1 MPFEK
6 SVLKKTAATVLFLL
20 LFYAATGFFGVSL
33 LLKTYLP
40 EQISTSIDRPVS
52 IEKAFFNP
60 FLLSVDIH
68 GLDIRGK
75 NNEPFFSLAHFHAGI
90 SPKSMFYWDPVITDV
105 RLERPVLNLV
115 RKTDGRYNVSD
126 IITASPEQSTP
137 VDNPG
142 DESKSESKG
151 ASIPEF
157 ILKNVGL
164 TQGKI
169 LFEDQVTA
177 LSHSI
182 EDLTI
187 GLPLLTGQTEN
198 QDEAAVMEIGF
209 LLNRTAVDIHARAT
223 PFAKEPAARIRI
235 RTGDIN
241 AVPFLSYA
249 KLPDRF
255 KIERLGVNTDIETQY
270 RKKEGGDS
278 LDIQGMVNLLDF
290 NLVHPGGFSIA
301 GFDRLSLEIRQI
313 DIPARRFDLG
323 TVGLEAPRLKVIR
336 DKEGGIDLQKLFS
349 FPSEDNPS
357 PVPASLPD
365 TDGEDGPGPDGG
377 NNEPLQ
383 MALQLDLLEA
393 LNGVVDFTDHSGSRL
408 FSTQISPLTVR
419 LENVAVSDTIDG
431 TFFVSLETPD
441 KEKLEAEGVFGDSFE
456 TLTGKARVTDLE
468 IKKYR
473 PYFDSRV
480 NMDVNRIDVV
490 RGKLSVATEF
500 DIHRSADKTGG
511 EIRVT
516 DASCRSLSLRDRQS
530 GRDLFSLPLF
540 HVRNS
545 RVDLA
550 ERKIDIGPIETENG
564 NLWIKRFKDGQLN
577 WVQAFQSEP
586 GTSPV
591 SRKVKTVGEPAESR
605 PWQVGLSNLDLAGFQ
620 IDFED
625 AAPTDPVTI
634 HLSNLSVKADGLT
647 SHGNTPGDL
656 SIGMAWNRK
665 GKLAVRGKATPSALS
680 ADLEFNIE
688 KLDIRSIQPYFTDAV
703 NVMVTS
709 GDIHADGNLGLNFNK
724 SMNDPMVR
732 FTGQTSVTEFVCLDK
747 SSAAEFFKAKSFFI
761 SGLDL
766 SVFPVEVTAGQIAL
780 TDFYSEIMID
790 ETGELN
796 LRSVFQA
803 GRGENGDPV
812 SKSGSKRPVEA
823 TPPVKRE
830 QSGSAPDIRID
841 SVTLQGGEIQFS
853 DYFTQPNFTAGM
865 KSVAGSVT
873 GLSSDDSARANLVL
887 KGLHG
892 QSSPFEIFGT
902 VNPLAQNR
910 FANLGISFNNIELTR
925 FTPYAAK
932 YLGYKIEK
940 GKLVLD
946 LEYRINGN
954 RLESENRIRFDNFAL
969 GDRVESKDAVSL
981 PIGFAVSLLK
991 DKQGRINLD
1000 LPVKGELNDP
1010 DFSIAGILFKMIG
1023 NLILKAAASPFSI
1036 IGSLFSGGQDLE
1048 FLDFQPGEPG
1058 ISGINAEK
1066 IDQLTEILETKPDL
1080 ILEIQGLFNVEK
1092 ESEALRYKGF
1102 MNLIKAE
1109 KLKQMAGSPESAK
1122 ILDEVTVT
1130 DDELPVY
1137 IDLAY
1142 SKALFPK
1149 PRDAAGNEKI
1159 IDAAEK
1165 QTLLMSHIPVDEH
1178 QLRLLSMNRAENIKS
1193 HMILKSEVA
1202 KERIF
1207 ILEPMEKET
1216 DGTGTSQIKF
1226 ILK

>member
-6 SVLKKTAATVLFLL
+6 SVLKKTAATVFFFL
-20 LFYAATGFFGVSL
+20 LFYAATGFFGVPL

-40 EQISTSIDRPVS
+40 EQISASIDRPVT
-52 IEKAFFNP
+52 IEKASFNP

-68 GLDIRGK
+68 GLDIREK
-75 NNEPFFSLAHFHAGI
+75 NNEPFFNLAHFHAGI
-90 SPKSMFYWDPVITDV
+90 SLTSLLHWDPVITDI
-105 RLERPVLNLV
+105 RLEKPVLNLV
-115 RKTDGRYNVSD
+115 RKTDGSYNVSD
-126 IITASPEQSTP
+126 IMTASPEQSTP
-137 VDNPG
+137 ADNPD
-142 DESKSESKG
+142 DESTPESKG
-151 ASIPEF
+151 TSIPGF

-182 EDLTI
+182 EDLAI
-187 GLPLLTGQTEN
+187 DLPLLSSQTEN

-209 LLNRTAVDIHARAT
+209 LLNRAALDIHARIT
-223 PFAKEPAARIRI
+223 PFAREPAARIRI
-235 RTGDIN
+235 RTGEIN

-255 KIERLGVNTDIETQY
+255 KIESLGVNTEIETQY
-270 RKKEGGDS
+270 RKKENGDS
-278 LDIQGMVNLLDF
+278 LEIQGMVNLLDF
-290 NLVHPGGFSIA
+290 NLVHPGGSSIA
-301 GFDRLSLEIRQI
+301 GFDRLSLEIRQA
-313 DIPARRFDLG
+313 DIPARRFNLG
-323 TVGLEAPRLKVIR
+323 TVGLDAPRFTMIR

-349 FPSEDNPS
+349 FPAEDNP
-357 PVPASLPD
+357 PPASLPD
-365 TDGEDGPGPDGG
+365 SNGEKDPDGS

-383 MALQLDLLEA
+383 MALQLDLLEVS
-393 LNGVVDFTDHSGSRL
+393 NGVVDFTDHSGSRL

-419 LENVAVSDTIDG
+419 LEKVAVSDTIDG
-431 TFFVSLETPD
+431 AFFVSLETPD

-468 IKKYR
+468 IEKYR
-473 PYFDSRV
+473 PYFDSHV

-490 RGKLSVATEF
+490 KGKLSVATEF
-500 DIHRSADKTGG
+500 DIHRSADNTGG
-511 EIRVT
+511 EIRIT
-516 DASCRSLSLRDRQS
+516 DTSCRSFSLTDRQS
-530 GRDLFSLPLF
+530 GRDLLALPLF

-545 RVDLA
+545 RVDLS
-550 ERKIDIGPIETENG
+550 ERKIDIGSIETENG
-564 NLWIKRFKDGQLN
+564 NIWIKRFKDGQLN
-577 WVQAFQSEP
+577 WVKAFQSEP
-586 GTSPV
+586 DNPPA
-591 SRKVKTVGEPAESR
+591 SRKVKTGGEPAESE
-605 PWQVGLSNLDLAGFQ
+605 PWQVELSTLDLAGFQ
-620 IDFED
+620 IDFDD
-625 AAPTDPVTI
+625 AAPTDPVAI
-634 HLSNLSVKADGLT
+634 HLSNLSVRANGLT
-647 SHGNTPGDL
+647 SHGNTPADL
-656 SIGMAWNRK
+656 SIAMDWNQK
-665 GKLAVRGKATPSALS
+665 GKLAVRGKATPSASS
-680 ADLEFNIE
+680 ADLGLHIE
-688 KLDIRSIQPYFTDAV
+688 ELDIRSIQPYFTDAV

-724 SMNDPMVR
+724 STNDPMVR

-747 SSAAEFFKAKSFFI
+747 SSAAEFFKAQSFFI

-796 LRSVFQA
+796 LRSVFQT
-803 GRGENGDPV
+803 GRDETGAPV
-812 SKSGSKRPVEA
+812 SRSGPTGPVET
-823 TPPVKRE
+823 TPPAKRE
-830 QSGSAPDIRID
+830 QSGSVPDIRID
-841 SVTLQGGEIQFS
+841 TVTLQGGEIQFS

-873 GLSSDDSARANLVL
+873 GLSSDESARANLIL

-892 QSSPFEIFGT
+892 QSSPLEIFGT

-910 FANLGISFNNIELTR
+910 FADLGITFNNIELIR

-946 LEYRINGN
+946 LEYRISGN

-969 GDRVESKDAVSL
+969 GDRVESEDAVSL
-981 PIGFAVSLLK
+981 PIGLAVSLLK
-991 DKQGRINLD
+991 NKEGRINLD

-1036 IGSLFSGGQDLE
+1036 IGSLFSGGEDLE

-1066 IDQLTEILETKPDL
+1066 IDQLAEILETKPDL

-1109 KLKQMAGSPESAK
+1109 KLKQVAGSPESAK
-1122 ILDEVTVT
+1122 TLDEVIVT

-1165 QTLLMSHIPVDEH
+1165 QTLLMSHIPVDEN

-1193 HMILKSEVA
+1193 HMISKSEVE

-1216 DGTGTSQIKF
+1216 DDTGTSQVKF